1 MLQTKVSLEAGD
13 SEVGGLGEGVA
24 GIWKYLLP
32 VSSGPGITSWS
43 HDKVKGASFLMAAFT
58 RYPSRSKS
66 LFAIVVL

>member
-32 VSSGPGITSWS
+32 VSSGPGD
-43 HDKVKGASFLMAAFT
+43 HVME
-58 RYPSRSKS
+58 P
-66 LFAIVVL
+66 